1 LTAALFCQLVDRQDE
16 EQVPRWTRSR
26 SNGPVYSQ
34 HKFGTNC
41 ILWQICA
48 INKGYGDAS
57 HAKGPQCQVQE
68 EEQEEEQEQEQE
80 EEQQQEEEVE
90 REDEEV
96 QERNTI
102 DDREVFE
109 TVELM

>member
-1 LTAALFCQLVDRQDE
+1 MDQ
-16 EQVPRWTRSR
+16 EQVECCE
-26 SNGPVYSQ
+26 NIAQVQ
-34 HKFGTNC
+34 NC

-48 INKGYGDAS
+48 INKGYGDAL

>member
-1 LTAALFCQLVDRQDE
+1 MQRDLERA
-16 EQVPRWTRSR
+16 
-26 SNGPVYSQ
+26 
-34 HKFGTNC
+34 
-41 ILWQICA
+41 
-48 INKGYGDAS
+48 
-57 HAKGPQCQVQE
+57 PQWQVQE

-109 TVELM
+109 TVELMWITCTGSSFGSKVLQRRRRQVALIDTTWHNNFDYNFAIDLSNIDEMRWKAF

>member
-1 LTAALFCQLVDRQDE
+1 MDQ
-16 EQVPRWTRSR
+16 EQVECCLQPAQCCLELYT
-26 SNGPVYSQ
+26 
-34 HKFGTNC
+34 T
-41 ILWQICA
+41 WQICA

-109 TVELM
+109 TVELL